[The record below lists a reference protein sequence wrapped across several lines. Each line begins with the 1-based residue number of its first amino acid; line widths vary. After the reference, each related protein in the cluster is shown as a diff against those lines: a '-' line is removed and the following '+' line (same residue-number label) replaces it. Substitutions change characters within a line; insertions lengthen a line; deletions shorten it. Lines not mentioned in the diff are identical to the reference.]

1 MLDMGRGK
9 LPNAAQAIAS
19 AMTGSGNRWMEIRML
34 LSAWEWSQ
42 LTFPWWL
49 VQFKSVLFPSP
60 WPNHRPRLPEEP
72 WCSLPSPKNKDGLG
86 RKENN
91 RFKRSLFYCSSHDY
105 VHVFLISEKP
115 HCICFF
121 FPVLHRWNVWADL
134 ATGRFRWDKKEWG
147 GKRLDSILQCFWF
160 SWFSRLCSW
169 KRINKTNANL
179 LAKR

>member
-49 VQFKSVLFPSP
+49 VQFKSVLFHSP

-121 FPVLHRWNVWADL
+121 FVCYIDEMC
-134 ATGRFRWDKKEWG
+134 GRIWRRGDSDGIKSNGG